1 MVDWSMFVFSRRLKH
16 VVSSMNSVLVRLLFP
31 TALAVLV
38 VSGCSTY
45 GVQNP
50 KGSGVTVLQPEETGK
65 VAGTGIES
73 QDLVAVTDKM
83 ARGIVGLDRIKS
95 AGTPPNVVLLP
106 VENETR
112 FAINKD
118 LFNTRIRAQL
128 NQKAS
133 GKVNFLARER
143 LQALEKERELKQQGA
158 LTGGTI
164 PGNTAFAGADYFLTG
179 KLSSLT
185 TKSTKG
191 VSDYV
196 LYTFQLIDAQTSSI
210 VWEDFSEIKKQG
222 QDDAAYR

>member
-1 MVDWSMFVFSRRLKH
+1 
-16 VVSSMNSVLVRLLFP
+16 MNSDSVRFLLPTLLAISLV
-31 TALAVLV
+31 A
-38 VSGCSTY
+38 GCSTY

-50 KGSGVTVLQPEETGK
+50 KGSGVKVLQPEETGS

-95 AGTPPNVVLLP
+95 AGSAPNIVLLP
-106 VENETR
+106 VENKTR
-112 FAINKD
+112 FAIDQD
-118 LFNTRIRAQL
+118 LFTTRIRAQL
-128 NQKAS
+128 NQKAA

-164 PGNTAFAGADYFLTG
+164 PGITAFAGADYFLTG

-185 TKSTKG
+185 TKSSKG

-196 LYTFQLIDAQTSSI
+196 LYTFQLMDVKSSTI
-210 VWEDFSEIKKQG
+210 VWEDFAEIKKQG

>member
-1 MVDWSMFVFSRRLKH
+1 
-16 VVSSMNSVLVRLLFP
+16 MNSVSVRLLLP
-31 TALAVLV
+31 AVVAAVSL

-45 GVQNP
+45 GVRNP
-50 KGSGVTVLQPEETGK
+50 SGSGVKVLQPEEAGT

-73 QDLVAVTDKM
+73 QDLVAVSDKM

-128 NQKAS
+128 NQKAA

-143 LQALEKERELKQQGA
+143 LQALQKERELKQQGA
-158 LTGGTI
+158 LTGGTV
-164 PGNTAFAGADYFLTG
+164 PGNAGFAGADYMLTG

-185 TKSTKG
+185 TKSSKG

-196 LYTFQLIDAQTSSI
+196 LYTFQLIDVQSSSI
-210 VWEDFSEIKKQG
+210 LWEDFAEIKKQG